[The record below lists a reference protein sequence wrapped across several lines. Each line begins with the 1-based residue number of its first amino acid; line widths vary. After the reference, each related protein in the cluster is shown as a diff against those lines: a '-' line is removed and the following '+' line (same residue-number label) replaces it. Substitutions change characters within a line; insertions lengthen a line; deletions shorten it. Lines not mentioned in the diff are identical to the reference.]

1 MNEKIVLLIW
11 FVGNLN
17 DGFFFGVF
25 VFLILCC
32 DVINFCGDFGIFLES
47 NKKKK
52 IRVWIWL

>member
-32 DVINFCGDFGIFLES
+32 DVINFCGDFGIFLE
-47 NKKKK
+47 NNKKK